1 MIATITVFT
10 LGVGSV
16 AYWRRIRLPADYRL
30 SLTIHVERRDW
41 KEYTSLEKGLAV
53 ALVASVLV
61 AAGTFID
68 VVSTPSSGE
77 RFTEFYILG
86 PGGDASNYPTNLTA
100 NEIGGVIIGV
110 VNHEAATVNYRIL
123 VDLVGVRIAY
133 NTTAGLNETVDVN
146 RTTWSIF
153 NFTLANDQN
162 WTQSYNFRINNTG
175 LWKVQFLLF
184 SGGNFLA
191 AYRQVYILVHVT

>member
-1 MIATITVFT
+1 MVLRPIVRFHFQERPLDLFAALGYAVAVAVALLLLGTGNFIATILVLFVPGYVVVAALFPGSRPTGKREIDWLERIALSVGLSITVLPLLVLLLNFTPWGIHLATIIATITVFT

-68 VVSTPSSGE
+68 VVSTLSSGK

-86 PGGDASNYPTNLTA
+86 P
-100 NEIGGVIIGV
+100 
-110 VNHEAATVNYRIL
+110 
-123 VDLVGVRIAY
+123 
-133 NTTAGLNETVDVN
+133 
-146 RTTWSIF
+146 
-153 NFTLANDQN
+153 
-162 WTQSYNFRINNTG
+162 
-175 LWKVQFLLF
+175 
-184 SGGNFLA
+184 
-191 AYRQVYILVHVT
+191 